1 LLLFFVNSLNISRYN
16 AFKVFRHDLTLP
28 AKISA
33 LVTLGK
39 VIKPFFNSSNALLLV
54 QDHFPDGTFTLPTI
68 KVGLFQYNT
77 LFSIGVIRVSLPS
90 AKTLV

>member
-1 LLLFFVNSLNISRYN
+1 MLSRYSLVTN
-16 AFKVFRHDLTLP
+16 DLTLP

-54 QDHFPDGTFTLPTI
+54 DADHFPDGTLPTI
-68 KVGLFQYNT
+68 KVGCFNINT
-77 LFSIGVIRVSLPS
+77 LFSIGVIRVSLPYYSS

>member
-1 LLLFFVNSLNISRYN
+1 VKLTVLVNSWNISRYN
-16 AFKVFRHDLTLP
+16 ALLYSLVTNDLTLP

-54 QDHFPDGTFTLPTI
+54 DADHFPDGTFTFPTI
-68 KVGLFQYNT
+68 KV
-77 LFSIGVIRVSLPS
+77 
-90 AKTLV
+90 

>member
-1 LLLFFVNSLNISRYN
+1 MLYSLVTN
-16 AFKVFRHDLTLP
+16 DLTLP

-54 QDHFPDGTFTLPTI
+54 DADPFPRRNVYIPVTNN
-68 KVGLFQYNT
+68 KSVGLFQY
-77 LFSIGVIRVSLPS
+77 
-90 AKTLV
+90 

>member
-1 LLLFFVNSLNISRYN
+1 MNSLVTN
-16 AFKVFRHDLTLP
+16 DLTLP

-33 LVTLGK
+33 LVTLE

-54 QDHFPDGTFTLPTI
+54 DADHFPDGTFTFVTNNKKGCFNI
-68 KVGLFQYNT
+68 NT
-77 LFSIGVIRVSLPS
+77 LFSIGVIRVSLPYYSS

>member
-1 LLLFFVNSLNISRYN
+1 MLSRYSLVTN
-16 AFKVFRHDLTLP
+16 DLTLP

-54 QDHFPDGTFTLPTI
+54 DADHFPDGTFTFPLPTI
-68 KVGLFQYNT
+68 KVGCFNINT
-77 LFSIGVIRVSLPS
+77 LFSIVIRVSL
-90 AKTLV
+90 LLLQ